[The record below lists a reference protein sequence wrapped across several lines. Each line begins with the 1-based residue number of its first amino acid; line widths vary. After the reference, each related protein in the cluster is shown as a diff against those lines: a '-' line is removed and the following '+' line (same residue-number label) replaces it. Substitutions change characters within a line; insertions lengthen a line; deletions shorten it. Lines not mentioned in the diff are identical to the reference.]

1 MGKRRGKKEE
11 AEGWSQREMGR
22 REKDLN
28 GKRGNRGKEREE
40 GRRETGS
47 RRRRREGGKRIENRC
62 VRRGTCFHP
71 GPDVCQDACRFPSQP
86 RIGFVHR
93 TLRCTYDSQFHCT
106 RLSPH
111 CRIRERYARSA
122 TPHADS
128 RAAPLRPAPPF
139 VPAIRSTALHALRP
153 ASPCIPSRFAACPS
167 PRTLPRTTLP
177 FHRPPHP
184 APTGQ
189 LSLENIMLEYI

>member
-1 MGKRRGKKEE
+1 
-11 AEGWSQREMGR
+11 MGR

-62 VRRGTCFHP
+62 ARRGTCFHP

-106 RLSPH
+106 RLSPALPH
-111 CRIRERYARSA
+111 SRTVCQFRDPACRFASC
-122 TPHADS
+122 
-128 RAAPLRPAPPF
+128 PAPP
-139 VPAIRSTALHALRP
+139 RSTVRPRHSLHCAPRAP
-153 ASPCIPSRFAACPS
+153 PSFTTHSIPFR
-167 PRTLPRTTLP
+167 RLPLT
-177 FHRPPHP
+177 PHP
-184 APTGQ
+184 ASHHTPIPPPAPPPLPQVNCLLKTLCWSTYSEKISTRRGAH
-189 LSLENIMLEYI
+189 LWLG